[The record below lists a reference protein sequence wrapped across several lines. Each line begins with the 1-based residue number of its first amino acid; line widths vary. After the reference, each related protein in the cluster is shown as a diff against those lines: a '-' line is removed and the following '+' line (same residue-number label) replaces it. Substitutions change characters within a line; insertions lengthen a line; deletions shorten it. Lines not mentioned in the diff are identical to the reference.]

1 MRSGFSPRK
10 GKRSLHLMAGYC
22 DPEAAR
28 ERAAI
33 HKRLGKHS
41 EGTSCLCVN
50 TLADGSMAVLEDL
63 IAADWRTMQ
72 RIYPPA

>member
-1 MRSGFSPRK
+1 
-10 GKRSLHLMAGYC
+10 MAGYC
-22 DPEAAR
+22 DPQAAR

-41 EGTSCLCVN
+41 EGTSCLYVN
-50 TLADGSMAVLEDL
+50 TLADVDMAVLEDVV
-63 IAADWRTMQ
+63 AADWRAMQ